1 MSEEPVE
8 YEVRTGNRVTV
19 KGRKDLGVGEVLRV
33 AENYGA
39 YIADVVFDA
48 ESGRRLE
55 TLPIER
61 LELIPDIWERAKR
74 GDWDNPEDFLL
85 KQLAFQFPLHNTG
98 GQLSNSRTDLLPH
111 QILLTRDVV
120 RAERRRFLIADEVGL
135 GKTIEAGMIIRE
147 LVARN
152 EAQRILIICPAGLIK
167 NWQNELRD
175 AFRLPFEVLGLDFMD
190 YGAASWEM
198 HNRVIASIDALKRPV
213 RMDRLLGVPRW
224 DMIVFDEAHHLSRTR
239 YGTKI
244 QATQNYKLADA
255 LRTRTRDYLFL
266 SATPH
271 QGDAF
276 QFWSLISLLDE
287 HLFASPESIEEHRG
301 LLNRIMFRRTKR
313 EVTNSRGEPIFMR
326 RQVQS
331 QIFDQAARE
340 RLFYDRLTE
349 YLREG
354 YNAAGIGEKR
364 TTSKQRA
371 IGFVMATFQKI
382 MSSSPRAI
390 KQALRRRL
398 MVLLMRHML
407 ELEQKRKKV
416 SDGVGRT
423 QSKSSILARLGQAGM
438 PDLQQPAH
446 SAGALAEKILNL
458 QDEIRDLAG
467 QIVETR
473 RDLGESTD
481 AVALVNMI
489 RQRVTRSM
497 LEETSWALDGDEEG
511 DEGVFADANIP
522 DEAGKVRDL
531 IKLVPDGADRKFV
544 TLTRAIDE
552 LRRQSKDER
561 FVIFTQ
567 YLETLAFLREELAK
581 TYGVEKIAVI
591 RGGPLDEKIA
601 AVEKFWASDGAKF
614 LLSTSAGGEGIN
626 LQVGRILF
634 NYDLP
639 WNPMAIEQRIGRI
652 HRYGQQD
659 TCQVY
664 NLVAR
669 DTVEERICGL
679 LDQKLGD
686 IARTI
691 GKIDKDTGQPL
702 EDFRSEIL
710 GFLGSSPNYQALYM
724 KALVDKDFKRTE
736 REIEEALK
744 NAKEACEAVNSLT
757 QDLSTFNLQDYLQ
770 IEGRV
775 TLSDLKEW
783 AEHGIL
789 RLGGT
794 VLPNDEAFKV
804 EVPGELQNI
813 RGVSARYEMVTF
825 DRQTAMRKRRV
836 ELMGIGHPL
845 VDALLSFHQN
855 SSFRGEVTCL
865 SGNGITQPVLVLRA
879 LLTIEAEA
887 KHTHRDVKVVQI
899 DQQGQ
904 VRVLSDEWDL
914 EMLRSGQFKAMNLPN
929 APASLP
935 WAMWRQ
941 TYDATIGALLT
952 QTRLKVDNPLSA
964 RVQLLGVSLVV

>member
-1 MSEEPVE
+1 MSEEHAE
-8 YEVRTGNRVTV
+8 YMPRAGNRVTV

-39 YIADVVFDA
+39 YVADVVFDA
-48 ESGRRLE
+48 ENGRRLE

-61 LELIPDIWERAKR
+61 LELVPDIWERAQR

-198 HNRVIASIDALKRPV
+198 HNRVIASIDALKRPI
-213 RMDRLLGVPRW
+213 RMDRLLGAPRW
-224 DMIVFDEAHHLSRTR
+224 DMVVFDEAHHLSRTR

-255 LRTRTRDYLFL
+255 LRTHTRDYLFL

-407 ELEQKRKKV
+407 ELEHKRKKA
-416 SDGVGRT
+416 ST
-423 QSKSSILARLGQAGM
+423 
-438 PDLQQPAH
+438 
-446 SAGALAEKILNL
+446 GALAEKILNL
-458 QDEIRDLAG
+458 QDEIRALAE

-481 AVALVNMI
+481 ADLLVNAI

-497 LEETSWALDGDEEG
+497 MEETSWALDGDEEG

-522 DEAGKVRDL
+522 DEAEKVRDL

-552 LRRQSKDER
+552 LRRESKDER

-567 YLETLAFLREELAK
+567 YLETLAFLHEELAK
-581 TYGVEKIAVI
+581 TYGMEKIAVI

-601 AVEKFWASDGAKF
+601 AVEKFWSPDGARF
-614 LLSTSAGGEGIN
+614 LISTSAGGEGIN

-639 WNPMAIEQRIGRI
+639 WNPMAVEQRIGRI

-669 DTVEERICGL
+669 DTVEERIYGL

-691 GKIDKDTGQPL
+691 GKIDPATGQPL
-702 EDFRSEIL
+702 EDFRSDIL

-775 TLSDLKEW
+775 TLGDLKEW

-804 EVPGELQNI
+804 EVPSELQNI

-845 VDALLSFHQN
+845 VDALLSFQQS

-865 SGNGITQPVLVLRA
+865 PGSDNAQPVLVLRA

-887 KHTHRDVKVVQI
+887 KHTHREVKVVQI

-904 VRVLSDEWDL
+904 VKVLSDEWDL
-914 EMLRSGQFKAMNLPN
+914 EVLRSSHFKATR
-929 APASLP
+929 APANPSDLP
-935 WAMWRQ
+935 WGLWKQ
-941 TYDATIGALLT
+941 IYDGTIGALLT

-964 RVQLLGVSLVV
+964 RVQLLGASLIV

>member
-1 MSEEPVE
+1 MSEEPIE
-8 YEVRTGNRVTV
+8 FKVRTGNRVTI
-19 KGRKDLGVGEVLRV
+19 KGRRDLGVGEVLRV

-39 YIADVVFDA
+39 YVADVVFDA

-61 LELIPDIWERAKR
+61 LELVPDIWDRAKR

-147 LVARN
+147 LVALN

-198 HNRVIASIDALKRPV
+198 HNRVIASIDALKRPI
-213 RMDRLLGVPRW
+213 RMDRLLSAPRW

-255 LRTRTRDYLFL
+255 LRTHTRDYLFL

-271 QGDAF
+271 QGDTF
-276 QFWSLISLLDE
+276 QFWSLVSLLDE
-287 HLFASPESIEEHRG
+287 HLFASPESVEEHRG

-398 MVLLMRHML
+398 MVVLMRHML
-407 ELEQKRKKV
+407 ELEQKRKKG
-416 SDGVGRT
+416 ST
-423 QSKSSILARLGQAGM
+423 
-438 PDLQQPAH
+438 
-446 SAGALAEKILNL
+446 GALAEKILNL
-458 QDEIRDLAG
+458 QDEIRALAE
-467 QIVETR
+467 QIVEMR

-481 AVALVNMI
+481 ADLLVNAI

-497 LEETSWALDGDEEG
+497 MEETSWALDGDEEG
-511 DEGVFADANIP
+511 DEGVFADADIP
-522 DEAGKVRDL
+522 DEAEKVRGL

-552 LRRQSKDER
+552 LRRESKDER

-581 TYGVEKIAVI
+581 TYGAEKIAVI

-601 AVEKFWASDGAKF
+601 AVERFWSADGARF
-614 LLSTSAGGEGIN
+614 LISTSAGGEGIN

-639 WNPMAIEQRIGRI
+639 WNPMAVEQRIGRI

-669 DTVEERICGL
+669 DTVEERIYGM
-679 LDQKLGD
+679 LDQKLGE

-691 GKIDKDTGQPL
+691 GKIDPATGQPL
-702 EDFRSEIL
+702 EDFRSDIL

-744 NAKEACEAVNSLT
+744 NAREACEAVNSLT

-775 TLSDLKEW
+775 TLGDLREW

-794 VLPNDEAFKV
+794 VLPRDEAFKV
-804 EVPGELQNI
+804 EVPSELQNI

-845 VDALLSFHQN
+845 VDALLSFHQ
-855 SSFRGEVTCL
+855 SSGFRGEVTCL
-865 SGNGITQPVLVLRA
+865 HASDSTQPVLVLRA

-887 KHTHRDVKVVQI
+887 KHTHREVKVVQI

-914 EMLRSGQFKAMNLPN
+914 ELLRSAHFKTAR
-929 APASLP
+929 APAAPADLP
-935 WAMWRQ
+935 WELWKQ
-941 TYDATIGALLT
+941 TYDGTIGALLA

-964 RVQLLGVSLVV
+964 RVQLLGLSLA

>member
-1 MSEEPVE
+1 MSEEHAE
-8 YEVRTGNRVTV
+8 YMPRAGNRVTV

-39 YIADVVFDA
+39 YVADVVFDA
-48 ESGRRLE
+48 ENGRRLE

-61 LELIPDIWERAKR
+61 LELVPDIWERAQR

-198 HNRVIASIDALKRPV
+198 HNRVIASIDALKRPI
-213 RMDRLLGVPRW
+213 RMDRLLGAPRW
-224 DMIVFDEAHHLSRTR
+224 DMVVFDEAHHLSRTR

-255 LRTRTRDYLFL
+255 LRTHTRDYLFL

-407 ELEQKRKKV
+407 ELEHKRKKA
-416 SDGVGRT
+416 ST
-423 QSKSSILARLGQAGM
+423 
-438 PDLQQPAH
+438 
-446 SAGALAEKILNL
+446 GALAEKILNL
-458 QDEIRDLAG
+458 QDEIRALAE

-481 AVALVNMI
+481 ADLLVNAI

-497 LEETSWALDGDEEG
+497 MEETSWALDGDEEG

-522 DEAGKVRDL
+522 DEAEKVRDL

-552 LRRQSKDER
+552 LRRESKDER

-581 TYGVEKIAVI
+581 TYGMEKIAVI

-601 AVEKFWASDGAKF
+601 AVEKFWSPDGARF
-614 LLSTSAGGEGIN
+614 LISTSAGGEGIN

-639 WNPMAIEQRIGRI
+639 WNPMAVEQRIGRI

-669 DTVEERICGL
+669 DTVEERIYGL

-691 GKIDKDTGQPL
+691 GKIDPATGQPL
-702 EDFRSEIL
+702 EDFRSDIL

-775 TLSDLKEW
+775 TLGDLKEW

-804 EVPGELQNI
+804 EVPSELQNI

-845 VDALLSFHQN
+845 VDALLSFQQS

-865 SGNGITQPVLVLRA
+865 PGSDNAQPVLVLRA

-887 KHTHRDVKVVQI
+887 KHTHREVKVVQI

-904 VRVLSDEWDL
+904 VKVLSDEWDL
-914 EMLRSGQFKAMNLPN
+914 EVLRSSHFKATR
-929 APASLP
+929 APANPSDLP
-935 WAMWRQ
+935 WGLWKQ
-941 TYDATIGALLT
+941 IYDGTIGALLT

-964 RVQLLGVSLVV
+964 RVQLLGASLIV

>member
-1 MSEEPVE
+1 MSEELAT
-8 YEVRTGNRVTV
+8 YKVRTGNRVTV

-39 YIADVVFDA
+39 YVADVVFDS

-61 LELIPDIWERAKR
+61 LELVPDIWERAKR
-74 GDWDNPEDFLL
+74 GDWDSPEDFLL
-85 KQLAFQFPLHNTG
+85 KQLAFQMPLHNTG

-120 RAERRRFLIADEVGL
+120 RSDRRRFLIADEVGL

-190 YGAASWEM
+190 YGPASWEM

-213 RMDRLLGVPRW
+213 RMDRLLAAPRW
-224 DMIVFDEAHHLSRTR
+224 DMVIVDEAHHLSRTR

-255 LRTRTRDYLFL
+255 LRTHTRDYLFL

-276 QFWSLISLLDE
+276 QFWSLLSLLDE
-287 HLFASPESIEEHRG
+287 HLFDSPESIEQHRG

-390 KQALRRRL
+390 KQAMRRRL

-407 ELEQKRKKV
+407 ELEQKRKKN
-416 SDGVGRT
+416 STG
-423 QSKSSILARLGQAGM
+423 S
-438 PDLQQPAH
+438 
-446 SAGALAEKILNL
+446 LAEKILNL
-458 QDEIRDLAG
+458 QDEIRALAE

-473 RDLGESTD
+473 RDLGDGSD
-481 AVALVNMI
+481 ADGLVNLI
-489 RQRVTRSM
+489 RLRVTRSM
-497 LEETSWALDGDEEG
+497 MEETSWALDGDEEG
-511 DEGVFADANIP
+511 DEGIFADADIP
-522 DEAGKVRDL
+522 DEADKVRDL
-531 IKLVPDGADRKFV
+531 IKLVPDGADRKFI

-552 LRRQSKDER
+552 LRRQSKNER

-567 YLETLAFLREELAK
+567 YLETLAFLRDELAK
-581 TYGVEKIAVI
+581 TYGADQIAII

-601 AVEKFWASDGAKF
+601 AVERFWATDGAKF
-614 LLSTSAGGEGIN
+614 LISTSAGGEGIN

-639 WNPMAIEQRIGRI
+639 WNPMAVEQRIGRI

-669 DTVEERICGL
+669 DTVEEKIYAI
-679 LDQKLGD
+679 LDQKLGE

-691 GKIDKDTGQPL
+691 GKIDPETGKPL
-702 EDFRSEIL
+702 EDFRSDIL

-724 KALVDKDFKRTE
+724 KALLDKDFKRTE
-736 REIEEALK
+736 REIEEAMK
-744 NAKEACEAVNSLT
+744 NAREACKTISSLT
-757 QDLSTFNLQDYLQ
+757 QDLTPFNLQDYLQ

-775 TLSDLKEW
+775 TLGDLKEW

-789 RLGGT
+789 RLGGAF
-794 VLPNDEAFKV
+794 LPNDDAFKV

-813 RGVSARYEMVTF
+813 RGVSARYEAVTF
-825 DRQTAMRKRRV
+825 ERQTAMRKKRV

-845 VDALLSFHQN
+845 VDALLSFQQ
-855 SSFRGEVTCL
+855 SSSYQGEVTCL
-865 SGNGITQPVLVLRA
+865 PGGSGAGPVLIIRA
-879 LLTIEAEA
+879 LVTIEAEA
-887 KHTHRDVKVVQI
+887 KHAHREVKVIQI
-899 DQQGQ
+899 DGQGQ
-904 VRVLSDEWDL
+904 VQVLSDKWDL
-914 EMLRSGQFKAMNLPN
+914 EMLRSGQFKSAQLPSN
-929 APASLP
+929 SSSLP
-935 WAMWRQ
+935 WQVWRQ
-941 TYDATIGALLT
+941 AYETTIGALLA
-952 QTRLKVDNPLSA
+952 QTRVKIDNPLAS
-964 RVQLLGVSLVV
+964 RVQLLGLSIVV

>member
-39 YIADVVFDA
+39 YVADVVFDA

-61 LELIPDIWERAKR
+61 LELVPDIWDRAKR

-111 QILLTRDVV
+111 QILLTRDIV

-198 HNRVIASIDALKRPV
+198 HNRVIASIDALKRAV
-213 RMDRLLGVPRW
+213 RMDRLLSAPRW

-255 LRTRTRDYLFL
+255 LRTHTRDYLFL

-271 QGDAF
+271 QGDTF
-276 QFWSLISLLDE
+276 QFWSLVSLLDE
-287 HLFASPESIEEHRG
+287 HLFASPESVEEHRG

-407 ELEQKRKKV
+407 ELEQKRKKG
-416 SDGVGRT
+416 ST
-423 QSKSSILARLGQAGM
+423 
-438 PDLQQPAH
+438 
-446 SAGALAEKILNL
+446 GALAEKILNL
-458 QDEIRDLAG
+458 QDEIRALAE

-481 AVALVNMI
+481 ADLLVNAI

-497 LEETSWALDGDEEG
+497 MEETSWALDGDEEG
-511 DEGVFADANIP
+511 DEGIFADADIP

-552 LRRQSKDER
+552 LRRESKDER

-581 TYGVEKIAVI
+581 TYGAEKIAII

-601 AVEKFWASDGAKF
+601 AVEKFWAADGARF
-614 LLSTSAGGEGIN
+614 LISTSAGGEGIN

-639 WNPMAIEQRIGRI
+639 WNPMAVEQRIGRI

-669 DTVEERICGL
+669 DTVEERIYGM
-679 LDQKLGD
+679 LDQKLGE

-691 GKIDKDTGQPL
+691 GKIDPATGQPL
-702 EDFRSEIL
+702 EDFRSDIL

-724 KALVDKDFKRTE
+724 KALMDKDFKRTE

-744 NAKEACEAVNSLT
+744 NARDACEAVNSLT

-804 EVPGELQNI
+804 EVPAELQNI
-813 RGVSARYEMVTF
+813 RGVSARYEAVTF

-855 SSFRGEVTCL
+855 SSFRGEVTCFPG
-865 SGNGITQPVLVLRA
+865 SDNTQPVLVLRA

-887 KHTHRDVKVVQI
+887 KHTHREVKVVQI

-904 VRVLSDEWDL
+904 VKVLSDEWDL
-914 EMLRSGQFKAMNLPN
+914 EVLRSSHFKPTR
-929 APASLP
+929 APANPSDLP
-935 WAMWRQ
+935 WGLWKQ
-941 TYDATIGALLT
+941 TYDGTIGALLT

-964 RVQLLGVSLVV
+964 RVQLLGVSLLC

>member
-1 MSEEPVE
+1 MIKALRRHVKERAE
-8 YEVRTGNRVTV
+8 YKVRAGHRITV
-19 KGRKDLGVGEVLRV
+19 KGRKDLGFGEVLRV
-33 AENYGA
+33 TENYGA
-39 YIADVVFDA
+39 YVADVVFDT

-61 LELIPDIWERAKR
+61 LELVPDIWDRLQR

-85 KQLAFQFPLHNTG
+85 KQLAFQLPLQNTG

-111 QILLTRDVV
+111 QILLTRDIV

-147 LVARN
+147 LFARN
-152 EAQRILIICPAGLIK
+152 EAQRILIILPPGLIK
-167 NWQNELRD
+167 NWQTELRD

-190 YGAASWEM
+190 YGAASWEI

-213 RMDRLLGVPRW
+213 RLDRLLAAPRW
-224 DMIVFDEAHHLSRTR
+224 DMIIFDEAHHLSRTR
-239 YGTKI
+239 YGSKI

-255 LRTRTRDYLFL
+255 LRSHTRDFLFL

-287 HLFASPESIEEHRG
+287 HLFDSPESIEQHRG
-301 LLNRIMFRRTKR
+301 LLNRVMYRRTKR
-313 EVTNSRGEPIFMR
+313 EVTNSRGEPIFMK

-398 MVLLMRHML
+398 MVILMRHML
-407 ELEQKRKKV
+407 ELEQKRKKA
-416 SDGVGRT
+416 
-423 QSKSSILARLGQAGM
+423 SS
-438 PDLQQPAH
+438 
-446 SAGALAEKILNL
+446 GALAEKILNL
-458 QDEIRDLAG
+458 QDEIRQLAG
-467 QIVETR
+467 EIVETR

-481 AVALVNMI
+481 VDALVNII
-489 RQRVTRSM
+489 RQRVTRSLM
-497 LEETSWALDGDEEG
+497 EETSWSLDGDEDG
-511 DEGVFADANIP
+511 DEGVFADADIP
-522 DEAGKVRDL
+522 DEAEKVRCL
-531 IKLVPDGADRKFV
+531 IKLVPDGADRKFIA
-544 TLTRAIDE
+544 LTRAVDE
-552 LRRQSKDER
+552 LRRQSPEER

-567 YLETLAFLREELAK
+567 YLETLAFLREELVK
-581 TYGVEKIAVI
+581 SYGAERIAVI

-601 AVEKFWASDGAKF
+601 AVERFWANDGAKF
-614 LLSTSAGGEGIN
+614 LISTSAGGEGIN

-639 WNPMAIEQRIGRI
+639 WNPMAVEQRIGRI
-652 HRYGQQD
+652 HRYGRQD

-669 DTVEERICGL
+669 DTVEERIYGL
-679 LDQKLGD
+679 LDQKLGE

-691 GKIDKDTGQPL
+691 GKIDSATGQPL
-702 EDFRSEIL
+702 EDFRSQIL
-710 GFLGSSPNYQALYM
+710 GFLGATPNYQALYM
-724 KALVDKDFKRTE
+724 KALVDKDFKRTG
-736 REIEEALK
+736 REIEQALK

-757 QDLSTFNLQDYLQ
+757 QDLSAFNLLDYLQ

-775 TLSDLKEW
+775 TLIDLKEW
-783 AEHGIL
+783 AERGIL

-794 VLPNDEAFKV
+794 VLPNGEAFKV
-804 EVPGELQNI
+804 EVPAELQKI
-813 RGVSARYEMVTF
+813 RGVAARYETVTF
-825 DRQTAMRKRRV
+825 DRHIAMRKRRV

-845 VDALLSFHQN
+845 IDALLSFHQN
-855 SSFRGEVTCL
+855 SGFRGEVTCL
-865 SGNGITQPVLVLRA
+865 LGGNTGAEPLLVIRA

-887 KHTHRDVKVVQI
+887 KHTHREVKVVQI

-904 VRVLSDEWDL
+904 VKVLPDEWDL
-914 EMLRSGQFKAMNLPN
+914 ELLRSGRFRPTRLPTDM
-929 APASLP
+929 AGFP
-935 WAMWRQ
+935 WALWRQ
-941 TYDATIGALLT
+941 NYEATIGALLT
-952 QTRLKVDNPLSA
+952 QTRIKVDNSLSA
-964 RVQLLGVSLVV
+964 RVQLLGLSLIV

>member
-1 MSEEPVE
+1 MENKAE
-8 YEVRTGNRVTV
+8 YKVRPDQRVTV
-19 KGRKDLGVGEVLRV
+19 KNRPDLGVGTVLRV
-33 AENYGA
+33 AESYGA
-39 YIADVVFDA
+39 YVADVVFEA
-48 ESGRRLE
+48 ENGRRLE

-61 LELIPDIWERAKR
+61 LELVPDIWERAQR

-85 KQLAFQFPLHNTG
+85 KQLAFQLPLHNTG

-111 QILLTRDVV
+111 QILLTRDIV
-120 RAERRRFLIADEVGL
+120 RADRRRFLIADEVGL
-135 GKTIEAGMIIRE
+135 GKTIEAGMIVRE

-198 HNRVIASIDALKRPV
+198 HHRVIASIDALKRAV
-213 RMDRLLGVPRW
+213 RMDRLLAAPRW
-224 DMIVFDEAHHLSRTR
+224 DMIIFDEAHHLSRTR
-239 YGTKI
+239 YGSKV
-244 QATQNYKLADA
+244 QATQNYRLADA
-255 LRTRTRDYLFL
+255 LRSHTRDYLFL

-276 QFWSLISLLDE
+276 QFWSLVSLLDE
-287 HLFASPESIEEHRG
+287 HLFDSPESIEQHRG

-398 MVLLMRHML
+398 MVLLMRHIL
-407 ELEQKRKKV
+407 ELEQKRKKA
-416 SDGVGRT
+416 ST
-423 QSKSSILARLGQAGM
+423 
-438 PDLQQPAH
+438 
-446 SAGALAEKILNL
+446 GALAEKILNL
-458 QDEIRDLAG
+458 QDEIRARAG

-481 AVALVNMI
+481 ADALVNMI

-497 LEETSWALDGDEEG
+497 QEDTSWALDGDEEG

-522 DEAGKVRDL
+522 DEADKVRDL

-581 TYGVEKIAVI
+581 TYGIQKIAVI

-601 AVEKFWASDGAKF
+601 AVERFWAADGARF
-614 LLSTSAGGEGIN
+614 LISTSAGGEGIN
-626 LQVGRILF
+626 LQVGHILF

-639 WNPMAIEQRIGRI
+639 WNPMAVEQRIGRI

-669 DTVEERICGL
+669 DTVEERIYGM

-686 IARTI
+686 IARAI
-691 GKIDKDTGQPL
+691 GKIDPATGQPR
-702 EDFRSEIL
+702 EDFRSQIL

-744 NAKEACEAVNSLT
+744 NAREACEAVTALT
-757 QDLSTFNLQDYLQ
+757 QDLTAFNLQDYLQ

-789 RLGGT
+789 RLGGA
-794 VLPNDEAFKV
+794 VLPNDEAFRV
-804 EVPGELQNI
+804 EVPAEVQNI
-813 RGVSARYEMVTF
+813 RGIAARYEAVTF
-825 DRQTAMRKRRV
+825 DRQIAMRKRKV

-845 VDALLSFHQN
+845 IDALLSFHQN
-855 SSFRGEVTCL
+855 SGFRGEVAL
-865 SGNGITQPVLVLRA
+865 LPSNGNTQPVLVLRA

-887 KHTHRDVKVVQI
+887 KHTHREVKIVQI

-914 EMLRSGQFKAMNLPN
+914 EILRSGQFKATHLPAN
-929 APASLP
+929 PAELP
-935 WAMWRQ
+935 WPMWRQ

-952 QTRLKVDNPLSA
+952 QTRLKVENPLSA
-964 RVQLLGVSLVV
+964 RVQLLGVSLMA